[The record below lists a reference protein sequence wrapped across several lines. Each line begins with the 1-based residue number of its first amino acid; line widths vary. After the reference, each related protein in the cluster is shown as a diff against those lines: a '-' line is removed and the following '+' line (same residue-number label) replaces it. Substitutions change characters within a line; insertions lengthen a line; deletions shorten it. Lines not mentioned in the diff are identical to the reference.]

1 MSWVDW
7 IDTATKVYSAVS
19 AKKASDQANRGFE
32 ENANTQLG
40 LENQRQRFAE
50 KQYADQEARFGPLWN
65 KAISEAKSTEPL
77 DYAENAAQINKGYGK
92 AARDINA
99 LNYGTGMVN
108 SGLAGAQTQGR
119 ALNRQQDLASAYQTG
134 LTNRRNLASALL
146 GRDQTMAAGQ
156 GVQNAMGSRANAYG
170 GYSDMYGKAA
180 QGASQAYGSNLGQL
194 IGSGI
199 NYARQNW
206 PSKPRTTG
214 TNNPYGGGSDVPPS
228 ELEGYNG

>member
-19 AKKASDQANRGFE
+19 AKNASDQANRGFE
-32 ENANTQLG
+32 ENSNTQLG
-40 LENQRQRFAE
+40 LENRRQQLAE
-50 KQYADQEARFGPLWN
+50 KQYAEQEARFGPLWD

-92 AARDINA
+92 AARDINE

-108 SGLAGAQTQGR
+108 SGLTGARRQGY
-119 ALNRQQDLASAYQTG
+119 ALKRQQDLASAYQTG
-134 LTNRRNLASALL
+134 ITNRRNLAASLL

-156 GVQNAMGSRANAYG
+156 GVQNAMQGGANTYGAYA
-170 GYSDMYGKAA
+170 SMYGNAA
-180 QGASQAYGSNLGQL
+180 KDASQAYGSNLGQL

-199 NYARQNW
+199 QYARTNW
-206 PSKPRTTG
+206 PSQTKTKT
-214 TNNPYGGGSDVPPS
+214 NPYGGGSDVPPS
-228 ELEGYNG
+228 ELEDYNG